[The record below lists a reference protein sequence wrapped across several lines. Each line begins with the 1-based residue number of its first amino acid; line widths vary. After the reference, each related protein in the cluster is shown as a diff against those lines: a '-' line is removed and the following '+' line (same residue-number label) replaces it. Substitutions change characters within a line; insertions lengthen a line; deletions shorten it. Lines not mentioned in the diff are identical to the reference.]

1 MLQRNPLPT
10 VNFILALGS
19 KQCGLN
25 KQAFFPSWF
34 CNSSPGKWL
43 KYNWLLS
50 KTLNWSRLSEGK
62 EWQTRIYFSV
72 SLGKPDNRI
81 TAEPKRKSA
90 AEKRINSFKNVH
102 CVSSQGPVFG
112 GGCWVF
118 VWGDFLAV
126 DSMDMV
132 WAFLCLLMS
141 LFFASLQSLLVIY
154 ILQWSVISLLKQGED
169 FSPLKQS
176 PNASPAITA
185 ELGY

>member
-1 MLQRNPLPT
+1 M
-10 VNFILALGS
+10 
-19 KQCGLN
+19 
-25 KQAFFPSWF
+25 
-34 CNSSPGKWL
+34 
-43 KYNWLLS
+43 
-50 KTLNWSRLSEGK
+50 
-62 EWQTRIYFSV
+62 
-72 SLGKPDNRI
+72 
-81 TAEPKRKSA
+81 
-90 AEKRINSFKNVH
+90 
-102 CVSSQGPVFG
+102 
-112 GGCWVF
+112 F

-141 LFFASLQSLLVIY
+141 LFFASLQSLLVTY